1 MKEANLTQM
10 AANMSSSSKANENS
24 AASTTT
30 TTTTASAYPS
40 GGGSGGVI
48 GTNNSFIHLIHLGYR
63 SLIVQLGDL
72 FSDGGPSSSSSSSNS
87 NHNKE
92 VIRCYCLPCIKCGHG
107 ERGRSNVKTV
117 FALVFVPL
125 FLLTFFLLDDFG
137 KVMVRNMQLRQG
149 PGGLVSNRDDSG
161 VIDFHLNRRI
171 IKEFP
176 GHKREVLLLSPSLSV
191 QGRGGSHSFEA
202 MIKCPRGV
210 LFLFHGCGRYAA
222 SFFYSPQGR
231 KMITM
236 ATEMGLGIVAFTKS
250 EELGCWNW
258 ANDGD
263 TVKKLAKKFL
273 SSRLSKAC
281 AGPNGSDAV
290 YPPLYAFGASS
301 GGSFIGMLSSQMKLD
316 PEEYAPFL
324 FSAVNIQIMA
334 PNEHDH
340 WDIPTVFT
348 TMSGDTQTA
357 NRVQEW
363 VNKEMQVDKGPYK
376 IITTSGR
383 KPIHNNHFAQ
393 VYQDDPQ
400 MSEKIS
406 GNIHHDLSTLGVVNL
421 STDEIITNPRFSK
434 DAVMSIWQKYDLL
447 TRKEMANDTKHL
459 DASEVHPFGVS
470 KRLMRSLKKAELED
484 ADSIWLIEELNV
496 AWDEHEITAEGFE
509 EVLSFFLENGS
520 ARLE

>member
-1 MKEANLTQM
+1 MQEANLTQPLPM
-10 AANMSSSSKANENS
+10 AANNNMSNSNNANHNS
-24 AASTTT
+24 AAA
-30 TTTTASAYPS
+30 ASAYPS
-40 GGGSGGVI
+40 GGGSGIAGN
-48 GTNNSFIHLIHLGYR
+48 NNSFINLIHLGYR
-63 SLIVQLGDL
+63 SLVVQLSEL
-72 FSDGGPSSSSSSSNS
+72 FSDGGPSNT
-87 NHNKE
+87 NNNDDDNKE

-107 ERGRSNVKTV
+107 ERGRSNVRTI
-117 FALVFVPL
+117 FGLVFVPL

-137 KVMVRNMQLRQG
+137 KVMVRNMQLRHNG
-149 PGGLVSNRDDSG
+149 PGGLMSNRDGSG

-176 GHKREVLLLSPSLSV
+176 GHKRELLLLSPSFSV
-191 QGRGGSHSFEA
+191 QGKGGSHSFEA

-210 LFLFHGCGRYAA
+210 LFMFHGCGRYAA

-231 KMITM
+231 KMVTM

-273 SSRLSKAC
+273 PSRLSKAC

-301 GGSFIGMLSSQMKLD
+301 GGSFVGMLSSQMKLD
-316 PEEYAPFL
+316 PEDYAPFL
-324 FSAVNIQIMA
+324 FSAVNVQIMA

-357 NRVQEW
+357 KRVQDW

-393 VYQDDPQ
+393 IYQDDPQ
-400 MSEKIS
+400 MSDKIS

-421 STDEIITNPRFSK
+421 STDEVLTNPRFSK

-447 TRKEMANDTKHL
+447 TRKEMANDSKHL
-459 DASEVHPFGVS
+459 DASEIHPFGVS

-509 EVLSFFLENGS
+509 EVLDFFLENGS